1 MAPLYRVPVTWP
13 GQVRIQDGATL
24 PGSGH
29 VGSTSQIPIWRHSTW
44 FRSRGQD
51 KSDSKMA
58 SLKKFSGHVATTSQ
72 IPRWRHSTRFRS
84 RGRESHPA
92 FIFFNFPPC
101 SHLLRWP
108 TGSKREG
115 GPPPSSP
122 LSLPPPPSPHR
133 YRSLLREWW
142 EMEDLGWGGR
152 GKVEGG
158 GRPRGFRGQFGS
170 EVIRGQRCAEGRKKD
185 ATVVSHYIPTVLIF
199 SYTRWKDGMTASM

>member
-1 MAPLYRVPVTWP
+1 MVLWPFVVPHKVLTTK
-13 GQVRIQDGATL
+13 GRKNKKFICSAR
-24 PGSGH
+24 S
-29 VGSTSQIPIWRHSTW
+29 SQIPRWQPSTG

-51 KSDSKMA
+51 KSDSKMAPLYRVQVTWPGQVRIQDRATLPGSGHVGRTSQIPIWRHSNGFRSRGQDKSDSMMA

-115 GPPPSSP
+115 GPPSSSP
-122 LSLPPPPSPHR
+122 LALPPPLSPPLPKSAQR
-133 YRSLLREWW
+133 VERVGGFG
-142 EMEDLGWGGR
+142 MGWKG
-152 GKVEGG
+152 EGG
-158 GRPRGFRGQFGS
+158 GR
-170 EVIRGQRCAEGRKKD
+170 
-185 ATVVSHYIPTVLIF
+185 
-199 SYTRWKDGMTASM
+199 WKA